1 MSHLLSLD
9 RHDVLETIR
18 KSNSL
23 REAFLGVAKLPAA
36 GEYHPCTNAD
46 RIRAMS
52 DEELAK
58 WFDRDASEPLWCVL
72 SECPDYEECVKCI
85 LKWLKSPV
93 EPGEVENG

>member
-46 RIRAMS
+46 RLRAMS

-58 WFDRDASEPLWCVL
+58 YLNRSITYSIWCDPP
-72 SECPDYEECVKCI
+72 EDGCEERIDCEECI
-85 LKWLKSPV
+85 LSWLKSPV
-93 EPGEVENG
+93 EKEENK

>member
-46 RIRAMS
+46 RLRQMS
-52 DEELAK
+52 DEELAV
-58 WFDRDASEPLWCVL
+58 FIRDQIIDRNIGIPTETWL
-72 SECPDYEECVKCI
+72 S
-85 LKWLKSPV
+85 WLKSP
-93 EPGEVENG
+93 GEENE